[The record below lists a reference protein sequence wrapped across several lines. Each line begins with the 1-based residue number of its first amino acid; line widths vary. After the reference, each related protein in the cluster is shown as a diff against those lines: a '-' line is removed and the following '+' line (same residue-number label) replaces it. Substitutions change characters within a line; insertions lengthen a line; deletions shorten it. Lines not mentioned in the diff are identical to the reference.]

1 MIMDNNK
8 QFKDRPIVV
17 KLTDDLA
24 KKFINYC
31 DTNGYTISK
40 RVRLLIE
47 HDMNGTI
54 KFETE

>member
-1 MIMDNNK
+1 MDDNK
-8 QFKDRPIVV
+8 QFKNRPIVV

-54 KFETE
+54 KFDTE

>member
-1 MIMDNNK
+1 MNEDK
-8 QFKDRPIVV
+8 QFKNRPIVV

-31 DTNGYTISK
+31 DINGYTISK

-47 HDMNGTI
+47 HDMNGTLKI
-54 KFETE
+54 ETE